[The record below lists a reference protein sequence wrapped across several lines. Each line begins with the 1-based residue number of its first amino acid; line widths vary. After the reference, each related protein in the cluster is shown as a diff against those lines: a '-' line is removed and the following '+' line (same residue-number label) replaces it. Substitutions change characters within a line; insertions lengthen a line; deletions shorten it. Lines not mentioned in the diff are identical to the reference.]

1 MEIKEIWYAGMIF
14 ILRQHTT
21 LRLQYKKK
29 SVSQEKKVHYDR
41 DGGTKDYILKLWVKQ
56 IHCLYRFSSKKQFSL
71 KVWLFK

>member
-29 SVSQEKKVHYDR
+29 TVSQEKKIHYDR
-41 DGGTKDYILKLWVKQ
+41 WWNQRLHTEAMG
-56 IHCLYRFSSKKQFSL
+56 
-71 KVWLFK
+71 